1 MVKKKNKLKTETH
14 NHKHEK
20 SPRFQK
26 KGIEAEQLE
35 PSEVGPREK
44 TEPGS
49 TW

>member
-20 SPRFQK
+20 SPPFQK
-26 KGIEAEQLE
+26 KGIEAELLE
-35 PSEVGPREK
+35 ALEVGPREK
-44 TEPGS
+44 TQPGR